1 MTFES
6 CQKYGTIFCSMG
18 QGLFSRVSIYKERE
32 FLQNK
37 KGLMVNAMVLVLIE
51 EKRQQMIELAM
62 TLGFTAKE
70 TIQCSQELDELI
82 NRYLQQTV
90 LTPLPSAPVPQ

>member
-1 MTFES
+1 M
-6 CQKYGTIFCSMG
+6 
-18 QGLFSRVSIYKERE
+18 KERE

-37 KGLMVNAMVLVLIE
+37 KGLMVNTMVLVLIE
-51 EKRQQMIELAM
+51 EKRQQMIELAL
-62 TLGFTAKE
+62 TYGFTAKE

-90 LTPLPSAPVPQ
+90 LTESPFLSVPQ

>member
-1 MTFES
+1 LNRAKSMTP
-6 CQKYGTIFCSMG
+6 FCSMG
-18 QGLFSRVSIYKERE
+18 QGLFSRVFVYKKRE

-51 EKRQQMIELAM
+51 EKRQQMIELAL

-82 NRYLQQTV
+82 NRYLQQTL
-90 LTPLPSAPVPQ
+90 LTPLPSQPIPQ

>member
-1 MTFES
+1 MTP
-6 CQKYGTIFCSMG
+6 FCSMG

-51 EKRQQMIELAM
+51 EKRQQMIELAL
-62 TLGFTAKE
+62 THGFTAKE

-90 LTPLPSAPVPQ
+90 LTPLPSSPVPQ

>member
-1 MTFES
+1 M
-6 CQKYGTIFCSMG
+6 MALRG
-18 QGLFSRVSIYKERE
+18 QGLFSRASIMKERE

-37 KGLMVNAMVLVLIE
+37 KGLMVNTMVLVLIE
-51 EKRQQMIELAM
+51 EKRQQMIELAL
-62 TLGFTAKE
+62 TYGFTAKE

-90 LTPLPSAPVPQ
+90 LTESPSLSVPQ